1 MENLVSFDFDSTL
14 IHTPTPES
22 GKELW
27 EKETGSSWCGRGWWG
42 NPESLNLNI
51 FYPPVNQWVY
61 KFYKQYSEDTNSHCF
76 LATGRVEK
84 LRGAVINVLKL
95 HDIEIDLYCN
105 PGMDTYLFKARL
117 FTNLIDRY
125 KPKKFILFDDRHEH
139 LIKFVNEWAPKQKVP
154 VEVIDVINKKYLL
167 K

>member
-1 MENLVSFDFDSTL
+1 MENLVAFDFDSTL

-22 GKELW
+22 GKEHW
-27 EKETGSSWCGRGWWG
+27 EKETGSSWAGRGWWG

-84 LRGAVINVLKL
+84 LRGAVIKVLKL
-95 HDIEIDLYCN
+95 HDIDIDLYCN

-125 KPKKFILFDDRHEH
+125 KPKKFIMFDDRHEH
-139 LIKFVNEWAPKQKVP
+139 LVKFVNEWAPKQKVP
-154 VEVIDVINKKYLL
+154 IEIIDVINKKKLI
-167 K
+167 